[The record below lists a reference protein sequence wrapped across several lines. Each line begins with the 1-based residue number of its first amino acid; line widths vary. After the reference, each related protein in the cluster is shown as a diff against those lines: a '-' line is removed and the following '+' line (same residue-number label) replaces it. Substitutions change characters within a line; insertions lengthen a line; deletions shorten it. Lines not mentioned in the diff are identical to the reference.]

1 MENAA
6 NMAPVLV
13 EGNGLKIAVSN
24 TGPTKEISIVRID
37 GAVDTMTAGDL
48 EHVISSLIA
57 RGRYRLVLDLAGVEY
72 ISSAGWGVFVSHL
85 REIRERA
92 GDIKLARMTPDVR
105 EIYELLEFDG
115 LLPFFNDLDSAV
127 AEFQGI
133 DNRGSARVPEPLV
146 AERQTSGIAHAG
158 APLPTE
164 HTPSVT
170 TLDEAVLQQVAEDPF
185 QTIREIRQRLQER
198 HGDSLQSGWWK
209 VFGCLYRQHL
219 LGRRARFRY
228 CRRLRKTYD

>member
-1 MENAA
+1 MENARDI
-6 NMAPVLV
+6 APVV
-13 EGNGLKIAVSN
+13 AEGSGLKIAVSN

-48 EHVISSLIA
+48 EQVISSLIA

-85 REIRERA
+85 REVRERA

-115 LLPFFNDLDSAV
+115 LLPFFHDLDSAI

-133 DNRGSARVPEPLV
+133 DNRNGGRLPEQAVADRQTPGLTAPAAHGT
-146 AERQTSGIAHAG
+146 AERTIPA
-158 APLPTE
+158 
-164 HTPSVT
+164 T
-170 TLDEAVLQQVAEDPF
+170 TLADAVLQQVAEDPF
-185 QTIREIRQRLQER
+185 QSIREIRQRIQEC
-198 HGDSLQSGWWK
+198 HGDRLQPGWWTI
-209 VFGCLYRQHL
+209 FGCLYRNHL
-219 LGRRARFRY
+219 LSRRARFRY
-228 CRRLRKTYD
+228 CRRRRKTFN